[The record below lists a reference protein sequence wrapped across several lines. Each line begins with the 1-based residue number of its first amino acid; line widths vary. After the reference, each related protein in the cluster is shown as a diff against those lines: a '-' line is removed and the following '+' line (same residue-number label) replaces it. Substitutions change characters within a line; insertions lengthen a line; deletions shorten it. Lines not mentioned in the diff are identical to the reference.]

1 MKKQTLF
8 LWLCLAGTTTFAQS
22 AKEKLHTTRRA
33 AAVQTE
39 FSDVHIDEIPA
50 ILKKGVPMT
59 NRPLDELT
67 QPDYQT
73 LGKLPKNAPLA
84 NDFNIVYSAQT
95 GLPTWVESKKPMQV
109 QTRTA
114 GTEPRMREFLT
125 NIQALLGLQNAAAD
139 FKMGEIEADEFGQSH
154 IRLVQ
159 QYKGVPIYGA
169 EAIVH
174 EKDGAMYLFNGN
186 YFPTPTIEQ
195 LTPALTAESAENMA
209 FADLKVA
216 KKEWNAAQRK
226 IFGLNDATPELVIYH
241 PKNDLDG
248 ELLVWKLTIVPTF
261 HQRWVYFIDA
271 QSGAVVHK
279 FNTICN
285 LHGGLAHVH
294 AEGEANNAP
303 ILPQKSPQKSTQ
315 KNIAADGSV
324 LVDAIDLNGVTRKLN
339 VYQKG
344 TGYLLLDITRP
355 MFNKVTSVLPDAP
368 IGSLV
373 TLDGLN
379 RSPDQFTEI
388 DYVKSLTDKTGISA
402 QYNATVAYEYYLKTF
417 NRNSVN
423 GKGGNVLSFI
433 NITEDN
439 GKSMEN
445 AFWNGEGMFY
455 GNGGK
460 AFQPLAKALDVAGHE
475 ISHGVIQSSAN
486 LEYQDESGALNESFA
501 DIFGAMIDREDW
513 QIGEDVVNKSYF
525 PTGTLRDLSNPNN
538 GGRSLNDASW
548 QPKSVS
554 EQYRGTEDNGGVHI
568 NSGITNYAYYLFA
581 VNTAVGKVKAE
592 QVYYRAL
599 TKYLTRSSRFLDM
612 RAAAVQAAT
621 DLYGATS
628 NEVKAANAAFDAVGI
643 GVSTGGGGTPTPPP
657 TQDPT
662 RYQTNLPTN
671 PGIEGLLYTG
681 IAGKVVSKT
690 NSNGTTK
697 TTLSNLQAISKPSI
711 TDDGSAAVFVGIDST
726 INVLDVK
733 TGQISVVK
741 SATKWRNVAISKDGL
756 RLAIVTSKIEPAVY
770 IFDTNTGK
778 TVRFALFNPT
788 YTQGVNSGDVL
799 YADAM
804 DWNYTGEWLLHD
816 QLSRI
821 RKSGKDIDYW
831 DISLIKVWEKKT
843 NTFADGK
850 RIEKL
855 FSNVD
860 ETEAIGNPVYSK
872 NSPYVI
878 ALDYIQNYNTKDE
891 KYSVLGVNI
900 ETGKIGTLYNNT
912 DLGYPSYNKTDTK
925 IAVTAADAVGKNIMV
940 VDINPDKITGKGT
953 ATKTVVSATYPNFYA
968 EGVRKLEVGA
978 NDLAANLLKLN
989 VAPNPFTNQLQ
1000 LTFEAT
1006 KSGKSTVELINVL
1019 GETMR
1024 RNVYDIQSGK
1034 NTLSFD
1040 VEEAMSGIYFLKV
1053 TDGVHTSISRVVK
1066 Q

>member
-8 LWLCLAGTTTFAQS
+8 LLLCLAGTTTFAQS
-22 AKEKLHTTRRA
+22 AKEKLHKARPSA
-33 AAVQTE
+33 ASQTE
-39 FSDVHIDEIPA
+39 FSNVRIDEIPD

-59 NRPLDELT
+59 SRPLDELT

-84 NDFNIVYSAQT
+84 NDFNIVYSTQT
-95 GLPTWVESKKPMQV
+95 GLPTWVESKNLMQV

-125 NIQALLGLQNAAAD
+125 NIQLLLGLQSAATD

-154 IRLVQ
+154 IRVTQ

-174 EKDGAMYLFNGN
+174 EKDGVMYLFNGT
-186 YFPTPTIEQ
+186 YFPTPIIDQ
-195 LTPALTAESAENMA
+195 LTPALSAERAETMA
-209 FADLKVA
+209 FADLKVEKKTWSNSQLKMLGLKDA
-216 KKEWNAAQRK
+216 K
-226 IFGLNDATPELVIYH
+226 PELVIYH
-241 PKNDLDG
+241 PKNDLEG
-248 ELLVWKLTIVPTF
+248 ERLVWQLTVVPNI

-285 LHGGLAHVH
+285 LHADLSHAH
-294 AEGEANNAP
+294 ETPENAP
-303 ILPQKSPQKSTQ
+303 IIPTIPQKKPQITTV
-315 KNIAADGSV
+315 ADGAV
-324 LVDAIDLNGVTRKLN
+324 VVDAIDLNGISRKLN

-344 TGYLLLDITRP
+344 QTYLMLDITRP
-355 MFNKVTSVLPDAP
+355 MFNKMTSVLPDEP
-368 IGSLV
+368 IGALV

-379 RSPDQFTEI
+379 QPANQSDNI
-388 DYVKSLTDKTGISA
+388 DFVKSINDKTGVSA
-402 QYNATVAYEYYLKTF
+402 QYNSSIAYEYYLKTF
-417 NRNSVN
+417 NRNSIN
-423 GKGGNVLSFI
+423 GKGGNILSII

-445 AFWNGEGMFY
+445 AFWNGEAMFY

-475 ISHGVIQSSAN
+475 ISHGVIQATAN
-486 LEYQDESGALNESFA
+486 LEYQDEAGALNESFA
-501 DIFGAMIDREDW
+501 DIFGALIERNNW

-525 PTGTLRDLSNPNN
+525 PTGTLRDLANPNN
-538 GGRSLNDASW
+538 GGRSINDAGW

-554 EQYRGTEDNGGVHI
+554 EQYRGSEDNGGVHI
-568 NSGITNYAYYLFA
+568 NSGITSYAFYLFTT
-581 VNTAVGKVKAE
+581 NSAVGKVKAE

-612 RAAAVQAAT
+612 RAAVVQAAT
-621 DLYGATS
+621 DLYSATS

-643 GVSTGGGGTPTPPP
+643 GATVVGNPNPTPPP

-662 RYQTNLPTN
+662 RYQSNLPTN

-681 IAGKVVSKT
+681 ISGKVVSKT

-741 SATKWRNVAISKDGL
+741 SATKWRNVAISKDGM
-756 RLAIVTSKIEPAVY
+756 RLAIVTSKIEPALY

-778 TVRFALFNPT
+778 TVKFPLFNPT
-788 YTQGVNSGDVL
+788 YTQGVNSGDVN

-816 QLSRI
+816 QLSSI
-821 RKSGKDIDYW
+821 KKSGKDIDYW
-831 DISLIKVWEKKT
+831 DVSLIKVWDKKT
-843 NTFADGK
+843 NTFTDGK

-872 NSPYVI
+872 NSPYII
-878 ALDYIQNYNTKDE
+878 ALDYIQNYNTKNE
-891 KYSVLGVNI
+891 VYSVLGVNI

-912 DLGYPSYNKTDTK
+912 DLGYPSFNKTDTK
-925 IAVTAADAVGKNIMV
+925 IAVSTADATGKTIMV
-940 VDINPDKITGKGT
+940 VDINPDKITGKGI
-953 ATKTVVSATYPNFYA
+953 ATKTVASATFPNFYA
-968 EGVRKLEVGA
+968 EGVRKLEVAA

-1019 GETMR
+1019 GETMHHE
-1024 RNVYDIQSGK
+1024 VYDIQSGK
-1034 NTLSFD
+1034 NTLSFNAD
-1040 VEEAMSGIYFLKV
+1040 EATSGIYFLKV